1 MGNGKEKGVL
11 SDYAKK
17 YFSNNVNFF
26 LIHQIHSLTN
36 LLKRKKINFFLNFSY
51 SEGMSFSVMEALS
64 CSIPVICSKIP
75 GNTEIINNNNGYI
88 LDKFDDKNYDLIS
101 KKILYDYINKQPYYK
116 KRRESFKSVVDKI
129 SRRKNQLELKKILYN
144 FMK

>member
-1 MGNGKEKGVL
+1 
-11 SDYAKK
+11 
-17 YFSNNVNFF
+17 
-26 LIHQIHSLTN
+26 
-36 LLKRKKINFFLNFSY
+36 
-51 SEGMSFSVMEALS
+51 MEALS